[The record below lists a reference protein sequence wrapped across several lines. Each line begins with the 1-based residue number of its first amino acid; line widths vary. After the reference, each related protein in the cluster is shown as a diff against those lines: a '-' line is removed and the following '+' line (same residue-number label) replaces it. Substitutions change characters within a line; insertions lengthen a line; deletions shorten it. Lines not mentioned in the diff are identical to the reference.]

1 MGWRYLAGSVV
12 SHTVV
17 LVVVFLVVPTSRPQA
32 VPRTIPVSLVS
43 VPRGTAT
50 QAVVPAK
57 PKSEAKP
64 TMKPDKT
71 PNKPLDKVVKLPQ
84 GEEEKPQPVETP
96 PPAKDRETSAEPVG
110 VPGLSAGVA
119 VDNIDFEFTY
129 YLIALRNRIGQNW
142 SAPAGMRRGGES
154 VRVTVYF
161 RIQRDGRVVDP
172 QVEKSSGIRFFDQS
186 AVRAVRI
193 SSPVPPLPMGF
204 ADEDLGVHFAFE
216 VEGR

>member
-1 MGWRYLAGSVV
+1 MGWRYLAGSMM
-12 SHTVV
+12 SHAVV
-17 LVVVFLVVPTSRPQA
+17 LAVVFLVIPTSRPQA
-32 VPRTIPVSLVS
+32 LPRTIPVSLVS

-57 PKSEAKP
+57 PKRETKP
-64 TMKPDKT
+64 KMKPDKT

-84 GEEEKPQPVETP
+84 GEEEKPQPIETP
-96 PPAKDRETSAEPVG
+96 APAKEPETSAEPVG

-119 VDNIDFEFTY
+119 VDDIDFEFTY

-142 SAPAGMRRGGES
+142 SAPAGMGRGGES
-154 VRVTVYF
+154 IGVTVYF

-186 AVRAVRI
+186 AVRAVRV
-193 SSPVPPLPMGF
+193 SSPVPPLPMGY
-204 ADEDLGVHFAFE
+204 AEDDLGVHFAFE
-216 VEGR
+216 FEGR

>member
-32 VPRTIPVSLVS
+32 LPRTIPVSLVS

-57 PKSEAKP
+57 PKTEAKSK
-64 TMKPDKT
+64 MKPDKT

-96 PPAKDRETSAEPVG
+96 APIKQPETGAEPVG

-119 VDNIDFEFTY
+119 VDDINFEFTY

-161 RIQRDGRVVDP
+161 RIQRDGRVIEP

-186 AVRAVRI
+186 AIRAIRV
-193 SSPVPPLPMGF
+193 SSPVPPLPMGY
-204 ADEDLGVHFAFE
+204 ADDDLGVHFAFE
-216 VEGR
+216 FEGR